1 LPTSR
6 PFTSPS
12 TPSLASLLAT
22 PSHHPA
28 LALLSAYLDA
38 PTPTQADPALAL
50 SVLRRVSS
58 AFPLDRHETALFSRI
73 HRLRGIGGSGGEYDK
88 RELMVRVPTDQVV
101 AHPGVKKLLE
111 VLTEKF

>member
-22 PSHHPA
+22 PSHHPS

-73 HRLRGIGGSGGEYDK
+73 HRLRGSGGEYDK

>member
-1 LPTSR
+1 MPTSR
-6 PFTSPS
+6 AFSSPS
-12 TPSLASLLAT
+12 TPPLATLLANPT
-22 PSHHPA
+22 HHPA

-38 PTPTQADPALAL
+38 PSSNQLDPALAL

-58 AFPLDRHETALFSRI
+58 AFPLDRHETAFFSRM
-73 HRLRGIGGSGGEYDK
+73 HRLRGEFDK
-88 RELMVRVPTDQVV
+88 RELMVRVPTDLVV

>member
-1 LPTSR
+1 MPTSR
-6 PFTSPS
+6 AFSSPS
-12 TPSLASLLAT
+12 TAPLASLLADPT
-22 PSHHPA
+22 HHPA

-38 PTPTQADPALAL
+38 PSSTQLDPALAL

-73 HRLRGIGGSGGEYDK
+73 HRLRGSGGEFDK

>member
-1 LPTSR
+1 
-6 PFTSPS
+6 
-12 TPSLASLLAT
+12 
-22 PSHHPA
+22 
-28 LALLSAYLDA
+28 
-38 PTPTQADPALAL
+38 L

-58 AFPLDRHETALFSRI
+58 AFPLDRHETALFSRM
-73 HRLRGIGGSGGEYDK
+73 HRLRGGSIDFDK

>member
-1 LPTSR
+1 MPTSR
-6 PFTSPS
+6 PFSSPS

-38 PTPTQADPALAL
+38 PTSTQADPALAL

-73 HRLRGIGGSGGEYDK
+73 HRLRGIGGGGEYDK